1 MENQKKEPETRS
13 HQGSEVVAQVEASR
27 ENVADLIKRSNA
39 LSEQAVLN
47 VGMLMK
53 SVVAE
58 TVDYVDSLKT
68 DLSSLDA
75 ANENGLPHVV
85 SEQLAVVESYLG
97 KVESLVVRQEALS
110 RLAVSHS
117 EKISHAGRL
126 IENITKA
133 WQKLIFK
140 ASSDDHLF

>member
-1 MENQKKEPETRS
+1 MDHQHQAPEESTCQR
-13 HQGSEVVAQVEASR
+13 QGNVAQVEAAR
-27 ENVADLIKRSNA
+27 ENVADLIKQSNA

-85 SEQLAVVESYLG
+85 SEQLAVVEAYLG
-97 KVESLVVRQEALS
+97 R
-110 RLAVSHS
+110 
-117 EKISHAGRL
+117 
-126 IENITKA
+126 
-133 WQKLIFK
+133 
-140 ASSDDHLF
+140 